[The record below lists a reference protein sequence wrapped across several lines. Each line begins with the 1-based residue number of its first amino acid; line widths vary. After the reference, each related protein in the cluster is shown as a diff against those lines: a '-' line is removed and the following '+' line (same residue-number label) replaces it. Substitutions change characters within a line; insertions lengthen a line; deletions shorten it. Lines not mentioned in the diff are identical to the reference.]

1 MSVLDIV
8 VVSILGL
15 CTLIGL
21 WKGFLRTLLSLF
33 SNFVSLVIAVILAKP
48 TSKLLESWFG
58 LSSKLGS
65 QIGNAISSSLPQEVN
80 AEWTK
85 DQIYENIHGSGLFK
99 ALIKPFISD
108 GGYESTA
115 ALQLSLG
122 EKLGALALIVISAI
136 ILFFLIKFGIF
147 LLGKLFDA
155 ITKGHAISGLDR
167 VLGAVMGLIKGAFI
181 VFVGLSV
188 IYTLSS
194 LPFISSWFDPMIA
207 KSPVSSTLYKYI
219 QELYTFI
226 VNKVDIA
233 GTISGWIGK

>member
-8 VVSILGL
+8 VISILGL

-33 SNFVSLVIAVILAKP
+33 SNFVSLVIAIILAKP

-58 LSSKLGS
+58 LTSKLGS
-65 QIGNAISSSLPQEVN
+65 YIGNAISSSLPQEVN
-80 AEWTK
+80 STWTK
-85 DQIYENIHGSGLFK
+85 EKIYENIHGSGLFK
-99 ALIKPFISD
+99 ALIKPFISE
-108 GGYESTA
+108 GYADVS

-122 EKLGALALIVISAI
+122 EKLGVLALIAISAI
-136 ILFFLIKFGIF
+136 VLFFLIKIAIA

-155 ITKGHAISGLDR
+155 ITKGGAISGLDR
-167 VLGAVMGLIKGAFI
+167 VLGAIIGLIKGAFI

-188 IYTLSS
+188 IYALSS

-233 GTISGWIGK
+233 GTISGWLGK